1 MDSPPVNSVPV
12 AEIGLRPQAKERL
25 YVIFQV
31 GGWGFLFGLGVVVS
45 LLLTKSEDHH
55 DPVNVVAS
63 QMVATAMGL
72 LLTHYARPL
81 VTRWNWKQL
90 GWRPLVPRV
99 LALSAVLS
107 LLWGLSNYGL
117 IYGVMRVPWTAKF
130 NPLLL
135 FAISWIQGTTL
146 FVGWWCIYFFY
157 HLFDRFNRS
166 EIERLRLATS
176 VKEAEL
182 RALKSQINPHFIFN
196 SLNSLR
202 GLIDENPDRAR
213 QAVTQL
219 ANLLRY
225 SLQSGQL
232 ETVPFEDEL
241 QTVNDYLALE
251 QVRHEERLRVRLDV
265 ASGRAQPVRFRPCCC
280 RPWWK
285 TRSSTESRRGARAA
299 RSPII
304 ARCEPASSASRSPIP
319 VRWRRAAAQP
329 ASACATPPSGCD
341 CCSAPRRGSICAR
354 LRRAGSWPSV
364 TIPLEKAP
372 GAGARAVGSPKCRQF
387 RAPGA
392 AAEQKTVRPRMKA
405 LLIDDE
411 RLARNE
417 LRRLLAAHAD
427 IAIVGEAANADE
439 ARERI
444 AELGPTCCFWTSRCR
459 ATTDSRC
466 WSRWSRRCR
475 R

>member
-265 ASGRAQPVRFRPCCC
+265 DPGVLSLSIPPMLLQTLVENAVKYGIAP
-280 RPWWK
+280 
-285 TRSSTESRRGARAA
+285 RREGGEIA
-299 RSPII
+299 II
-304 ARCEPASSASRSPIP
+304 ARCESGQLRLQVTNPGSL
-319 VRWRRAAAQP
+319 AA
-329 ASACATPPSGCD
+329 GG
-341 CCSAPRRGSICAR
+341 GSTGVGLRNAAERLQLLFGDQAR
-354 LRRAGSWPSV
+354 LDLREAPPGCVTAGV

-372 GAGARAVGSPKCRQF
+372 GTGARAVGSR
-387 RAPGA
+387 GA
-392 AAEQKTVRPRMKA
+392 DSSGRPARRAEQKTVLPA
-405 LLIDDE
+405 
-411 RLARNE
+411 
-417 LRRLLAAHAD
+417 
-427 IAIVGEAANADE
+427 
-439 ARERI
+439 
-444 AELGPTCCFWTSRCR
+444 
-459 ATTDSRC
+459 
-466 WSRWSRRCR
+466 
-475 R
+475 